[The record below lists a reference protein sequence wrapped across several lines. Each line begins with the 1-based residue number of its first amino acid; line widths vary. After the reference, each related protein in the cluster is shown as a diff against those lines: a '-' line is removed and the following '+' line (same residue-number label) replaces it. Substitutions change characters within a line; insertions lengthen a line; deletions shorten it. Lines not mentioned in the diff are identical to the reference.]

1 MCKVAPE
8 LFIHLGDNFKLE
20 REKRGGQYY
29 IIVDV
34 NVKARGKMI
43 LTTSR
48 MSNEG
53 ENYGIEYRMEIQ
65 RTIISLRANFY
76 IHQSWANG
84 EGYMGS
90 LTNRGE

>member
-1 MCKVAPE
+1 
-8 LFIHLGDNFKLE
+8 LE
-20 REKRGGQYY
+20 KEKRGGQYY

-65 RTIISLRANFY
+65 RTIISLRAIFIY
-76 IHQSWANG
+76 IRVG
-84 EGYMGS
+84 P
-90 LTNRGE
+90 RGRGK